1 MTIKTKRIAYL
12 DIAKCVAIFLVLW
25 GHAITQLMNHE
36 VTDNRFYML
45 IYAFHMPLFMTM
57 SGFFASRSMKMSLI
71 ELFKKKFKQL
81 IIPALSFG
89 VLWYIH
95 DAIVG
100 ARMLSLKSFI
110 HLEAEAYWFL
120 KSLFFAYLIVYVT
133 HRFTAKWG
141 GVKRAFASII
151 VCLIFLFAQR
161 YNVTFFKMG
170 SMLPFF
176 YLGMLLK
183 AKNDFITKHKIAIG
197 LSSLI
202 VFIGLFPYF
211 GAEDLFANK
220 FFYTFTLSACSHY
233 AMCILMGL
241 TGTLI
246 TIVACMLI
254 DQYYSHLKMVNLIS
268 RIGKYTLGI
277 YLTQKILLELL
288 LPHFLKV
295 EMNIY
300 IYNFLFTFL
309 ISIAFLFICYGCTLV
324 LEKYHWT
331 RLLFLGKND

>member
-1 MTIKTKRIAYL
+1 MQTNRITYL

-36 VTDNRFYML
+36 ITDNRLYML

-57 SGFFASRSMKMSLI
+57 SGFFASSSMKMSLT

-89 VLWYIH
+89 VIWYIH
-95 DAIVG
+95 DVIVG
-100 ARMLSLKSFI
+100 ARMLSLKSFV

-120 KSLFFAYLIVYVT
+120 KSLFFAYLIAYIT
-133 HRFTAKWG
+133 RRFTAKWG
-141 GVKRAFASII
+141 GGVKRAFVPLI

-220 FFYTFTLSACSHY
+220 FFHTFTLSACSQY
-233 AMCILMGL
+233 AMCILSGL
-241 TGTLI
+241 AGTLI
-246 TIVACMLI
+246 TIVVCMLI
-254 DQYYSHLKMVNLIS
+254 DQYYSHLKIVNLIS
-268 RIGKYTLGI
+268 KIGKYTLGI

-300 IYNFLFTFL
+300 IYNFLFTFF

-324 LEKYHWT
+324 LEKFHWT
-331 RLLFLGKND
+331 RILFLGKHN